1 MPLARAWD
9 ALIAAQSC
17 CCCSYGGF
25 VRYKKISWLMSW
37 SFLSFLIWI
46 LGETGFSS
54 PQKDRRETE
63 EWVFARFLRKA
74 SWNLYV
80 NHTDW
85 DAGVVRQV
93 WVVNADKFRGIECL
107 HFDYYV
113 QQQRR
118 NWYQNKSEPEHGTR
132 EDHVVSARE
141 HSADSYQR
149 PNVAKTENDQ

>member
-37 SFLSFLIWI
+37 SFSSFLIWI

-63 EWVFARFLRKA
+63 EWVFAQFFWIA
-74 SWNLYV
+74 SWNSYV

-93 WVVNADKFRGIECL
+93 WVVNVDKFRGIECL

-132 EDHVVSARE
+132 KDHVVSARE